1 MSTSSSEQDLGP
13 LIWVRGEID
22 LALVRAAET
31 LGDGRHAAG
40 AEALKFAQ
48 THLHQARGALA
59 IVGLDGLTHFCDALE
74 QLFADWHAGKLSDTD
89 NQAGPVAQRAISAV
103 RSHLDELVAGGVDQ
117 PMRLM
122 PLYRDLMA
130 ARGESVVAPSELFF
144 PDLTRRPPGS
154 TATAAALSPLD
165 RSRALRAARSQ
176 FERGLL
182 RFLRDDR
189 DGLVQMRQAV
199 GAIEQTQ
206 TAPATRA
213 FWWVI
218 GALFEG
224 MSQGAIQSD
233 FFVKRLCARVDVQM
247 RRLLEGSRGVAER
260 LMRDSLYFIASAS
273 QSTPTLR
280 AVRDT
285 YALDAL
291 VASEHDARDDIAALR
306 PAIAALRES
315 LGQAKDAWTRFS
327 SGAAVA
333 LPQFHEQCEAMVA
346 ASTRVGQPDLARL
359 AAALLDLGQWLR
371 RDPLQHQESLAM
383 EVATALLVMDAL
395 IEQFSRAQADDLPA
409 QVDTLVDRLARAR
422 RGEELPAM
430 QIPLFDEMSRKAQE
444 RLFMGQVAREI
455 LASLGEVEQHL
466 DAYFRNP
473 ARAPELAGL
482 SAPLKQVEGALN
494 MLGQDS
500 AVALVRRSAQQIA
513 RMAQPDHVAAAG
525 EFETLAHQLS
535 GLGFFVDKLQYGPAD
550 LDAILNP
557 RSGTQ
562 TDETPAGADA
572 DGVSV
577 EAELAARRAEAT
589 QLLDRLAR
597 GGADDST
604 RDELRQALETM
615 RQDAKLLADEKLEK
629 RVAEALAALK
639 AGDTPV
645 AEAVQALAESP
656 AESLAPSADT
666 VRLAEASQEEFDAEL
681 LEIFI
686 EEAREVLDTI
696 AAGTVSARQAPHSQ
710 DLLTTLRRG
719 FHTLKGSGRMVG
731 LRDLGEAAYAVEQVM
746 NRWLASERDGTP
758 ELFDLIDR
766 ARGLFAGW
774 VDMLTDGNTQ
784 TPAHD
789 WLEPACAALLGQP
802 EAVAGTPPAPIP
814 GGALDL
820 ELDGG
825 LDFNLDEE
833 EALDAAG
840 PPGTSASGN
849 GQGALDT
856 LADIFNDA
864 SLAETTIVPDTLFAQ
879 EPPAEP
885 EPVALDIDFDFDP
898 IASTDA
904 SLAETTIVPD
914 ILFAQEPSAAP
925 EPVALDIDFDL
936 ELTPPADAETADG
949 TGLPAEAI
957 EAVDITADIDAEDLA
972 LDAGADR
979 TLFDLFVAEARG
991 HLATLRRELAR
1002 LHVNPSL
1009 LPTQDSLIAAHTLGG
1024 ISLTVGQHDISV
1036 LAKALEHALQRCENH
1051 GQPPADHESALLNTA
1066 ASTLEAQVA
1075 AVADSQPAHPVPDL
1089 VTRLDALFMLPVKPV
1104 ELPVF
1109 ELPPSATPEPDAPG
1123 ARSVLSDL
1131 AGFRR
1136 GLDEDGQLLP
1146 EPVIEPAP
1154 EPENEPETASTPE
1167 AVPVTGID
1175 DLTDGDLPWE
1185 EDDDSDASADAASQ
1199 EAAEAVDLIGLTE
1212 FDASAAEP
1220 EQPAMS
1226 ADAEQDAHAEAPPA
1240 EPEYSPAAA
1249 SDQGEDSSTLL
1260 LDGDDMAFEKVALPD
1275 EYVLPPPDE
1284 AVAIELP
1291 RPLPLPVAPRLPAT
1305 DDVPRVA
1312 DDIDPQLLPIFLE
1325 EAHDLLGEIGHELR
1339 AWREEAGQLAA
1350 SDALRRQLHTL
1361 KGSARMAGVMR
1372 FGDLVHSMEG
1382 VIETPCSEDDRG
1394 LVLDE
1399 LELAYDRCEELVGRL
1414 ERGETTEPAAT
1425 PAQAESGAIDA
1436 SVAAAADEEAGT
1448 VRERPTVRVRSD
1460 MVDRFVNEAGEMS
1473 IARTRI
1479 EGELRALRGSLNDLT
1494 ENVQRLRGQLR
1505 EIEIHAESQMQS
1517 RMAAA
1522 EAHHEQF
1529 DPLEMDRFTRLQE
1542 LSRLMTES
1550 LSDVTTVQYNLVRNL
1565 DAADTAIQSQARLN
1579 RELSQA
1585 LMSVRMVPF
1594 STLEDRLYR
1603 VARQSAKELGK
1614 KVNLELRNTQIELDR
1629 EVLEKMTG
1637 PIEHLLRNAVAHG
1650 VESREARLAA
1660 GKSETGE
1667 IVITLTQQTNEV
1679 EIELADDGAG
1689 LAFERIRARGV
1700 ERGLLAADEVV
1711 DERRLTGLIFEPG
1724 FTTAAQVSE
1733 LAGRGVGMDVVK
1745 NATSALGGRIETV
1758 SESGQGTR
1766 FRLSLPMTL
1775 AVTQSV
1781 LVSSG
1786 GKTYAIPS
1794 SMVQHARELKGESGE
1809 TLRDAGGQEW
1819 LGTHYRYQ
1827 YLPRL
1832 LGERQSPPAAGSWVL
1847 LISSGH
1853 EFMALEVD
1861 ALRGNQEVV
1870 VKPVGP
1876 QLSKLVGI
1884 SGATVLPDGEVTLII
1899 NPVAIAARNRLE
1911 LAARGHAGADLP
1923 DVPAMPAAT
1932 ADETPL
1938 VMVVDDSLTVR
1949 KITSRLLEREGYRVV
1964 TAKDGVDA
1972 LEKLIDAVPDVMLVD
1987 IEMPRMDGFDLT
1999 RNVRADA
2006 RTRDV
2011 PIIMITSRTAEKHKA
2026 YAREIGVN
2034 HYLGKP
2040 YNEQELLELIAGHT
2054 GRDVLLETPPE

>member
-1 MSTSSSEQDLGP
+1 MNTSTSEQDLGP

-22 LALVRAAET
+22 LALVRAAEA
-31 LGDGRHAAG
+31 LGDGQHGSG

-74 QLFADWHAGKLSDTD
+74 QTLADWHGGRLVDTGTAG
-89 NQAGPVAQRAISAV
+89 AVALRAIAAI
-103 RSHLDELVAGGVDQ
+103 RAHLDELVAGGSDQ

-122 PLYRDLMA
+122 SLYRDLMA
-130 ARGESVVAPSELFF
+130 LRGEAVVAPSELFF
-144 PDLTRRPPGS
+144 PDLTLRPPPAPS
-154 TATAAALSPLD
+154 AAAALSPLD
-165 RSRALRAARSQ
+165 RARALRSARSQ

-189 DGLVQMRQAV
+189 DGLQQMRQAV

-213 FWWVI
+213 FWWVA
-218 GALFEG
+218 GALFDG
-224 MSQGAIQSD
+224 MAQGAIQGD
-233 FFVKRLCARVDVQM
+233 FFIKRLCARIDVQM

-260 LMRDSLYFIASAS
+260 LMRDSLYFIATAEHP
-273 QSTPTLR
+273 TPALR

-285 YALDAL
+285 YRLDAL
-291 VASEHDARDDIAALR
+291 LATDADTRDDIAALR
-306 PAIAALRES
+306 PALAALRES
-315 LGQAKDAWTRFS
+315 LGQAKEAWTRFS

-333 LPQFHEQCEAMVA
+333 LPQFHEQCESMVA
-346 ASTRVGQPDLARL
+346 SAARVGQPDLARL

-371 RDPLQHQESLAM
+371 RDPLQHQENLAM

-395 IEQFSRAQADDLPA
+395 VEQFSRAQSDDLPA
-409 QVDTLVDRLARAR
+409 QVDTLIDRLTRAR
-422 RGEELPAM
+422 RGETLPAM
-430 QIPLFDEMSRKAQE
+430 QIPLFDEMSRRAQE

-455 LASLGEVEQHL
+455 LASLTEVEQQL

-473 ARAPELAGL
+473 AKAAELAAL
-482 SAPLKQVEGALN
+482 AAPLKQVEGALN
-494 MLGQDS
+494 MLGQDA
-500 AVALVRRSAQQIA
+500 AVSLVRRCAQQIA
-513 RMAQPDHVAAAG
+513 RMAQPDHVAAEG
-525 EFETLAHQLS
+525 EFEALAHQLS

-557 RSGTQ
+557 RGSAPAASGEPAEA
-562 TDETPAGADA
+562 DEA
-572 DGVSV
+572 SV
-577 EAELAARRAEAT
+577 ESELAARRNEAT
-589 QLLDRLAR
+589 QLLDRLAH
-597 GGADDST
+597 GDADERT
-604 RDELRQALETM
+604 RDELRQSLESI

-629 RVAEALAALK
+629 RVTETLAALK
-639 AGDTPV
+639 AGDAAV
-645 AEAVQALAESP
+645 ANAVQALADAP
-656 AESLAPSADT
+656 VESLAPSADT

-686 EEAREVLDTI
+686 EEAREVLDSI
-696 AAGTVSARQAPHSQ
+696 ASGTAAARQAPHNQ
-710 DLLTTLRRG
+710 ERLTALRRG

-731 LRDLGEAAYAVEQVM
+731 LRDLGESAYAIEQVM
-746 NRWLASERDGTP
+746 NRWLSSERDGTP
-758 ELFDLIDR
+758 ELFDLLEQAHD
-766 ARGLFAGW
+766 LFAGW
-774 VDMLTDGNTQ
+774 VEQLADGNTV

-789 WLEPACAALLGQP
+789 WLPPACAALFGGEP
-802 EAVAGTPPAPIP
+802 DDSEAAPATTVAIEAAAAPDD
-814 GGALDL
+814 GALDL
-820 ELDGG
+820 ELDMD
-825 LDFNLDEE
+825 LDFNLDEADATAGVVE
-833 EALDAAG
+833 LDEALDEAPQGVEA
-840 PPGTSASGN
+840 SA
-849 GQGALDT
+849 
-856 LADIFNDA
+856 
-864 SLAETTIVPDTLFAQ
+864 P
-879 EPPAEP
+879 
-885 EPVALDIDFDFDP
+885 
-898 IASTDA
+898 
-904 SLAETTIVPD
+904 
-914 ILFAQEPSAAP
+914 
-925 EPVALDIDFDL
+925 DFDL
-936 ELTPPADAETADG
+936 DLDIELPADTVTEAVLDS
-949 TGLPAEAI
+949 PEAI
-957 EAVDITADIDAEDLA
+957 DITADIDAEDLA
-972 LDAGADR
+972 LDAGSDR

-1024 ISLTVGQHDISV
+1024 ISLTVGQPDISA
-1036 LAKALEHALQRCENH
+1036 LAKALEHALSRCEAH
-1051 GQPPADHESALLNTA
+1051 GEPPADHESALLNTA
-1066 ASTLEAQVA
+1066 ASTLESQVGAIADGGQAHA
-1075 AVADSQPAHPVPDL
+1075 APAL
-1089 VTRLDALFMLPVKPV
+1089 VEQLDALFFHTRPAV
-1104 ELPVF
+1104 ELPVL
-1109 ELPPSATPEPDAPG
+1109 ELPAGSHDIPFPSDLDVGAADSDEIAPAESG
-1123 ARSVLSDL
+1123 ARSVLSDRD
-1131 AGFRR
+1131 GFRC
-1136 GLDEDGQLLP
+1136 GLDAEGNTQ
-1146 EPVIEPAP
+1146 P
-1154 EPENEPETASTPE
+1154 EPEPAVEAIDDDTVVEVGAELPTADAPLLEEPALDLSSDETAEDVAAT
-1167 AVPVTGID
+1167 
-1175 DLTDGDLPWE
+1175 
-1185 EDDDSDASADAASQ
+1185 EDDVVLDEALAD
-1199 EAAEAVDLIGLTE
+1199 
-1212 FDASAAEP
+1212 
-1220 EQPAMS
+1220 
-1226 ADAEQDAHAEAPPA
+1226 
-1240 EPEYSPAAA
+1240 
-1249 SDQGEDSSTLL
+1249 ED
-1260 LDGDDMAFEKVALPD
+1260 MRFEKVSLPD
-1275 EYVLPPPDE
+1275 EYVLPQTSDLPTPADSLRS
-1284 AVAIELP
+1284 AVP
-1291 RPLPLPVAPRLPAT
+1291 RSAAET
-1305 DDVPRVA
+1305 ADTPRVA
-1312 DDIDPQLLPIFLE
+1312 DDIDPQLLPIFIE
-1325 EAHDLLGEIGHELR
+1325 EAHDLLRDIGHELR
-1339 AWREEAGQLAA
+1339 AWREQPEQLSA
-1350 SDALRRQLHTL
+1350 SDTLRRQLHTL

-1382 VIETPCSEDDRG
+1382 VIEAPCGADERAA
-1394 LVLDE
+1394 VLDE
-1399 LELAYDRCEELVGRL
+1399 LEMAYDRCEELVARL
-1414 ERGETTEPAAT
+1414 ERGETGEPHEVASTDADGTLAVPAA
-1425 PAQAESGAIDA
+1425 GD
-1436 SVAAAADEEAGT
+1436 DEAGT

-1629 EVLEKMTG
+1629 EVLEQMTG

-1650 VESREARLAA
+1650 IESREARAA
-1660 GKSETGE
+1660 SGKSETGE

-1679 EIELADDGAG
+1679 VIELADDGAG
-1689 LAFERIRARGV
+1689 LAFDRIRTRGI
-1700 ERGLLAADEVV
+1700 ERGLIAPDEVV

-1724 FTTAAQVSE
+1724 FSTAAAVSE

-1745 NATSALGGRIETV
+1745 NATTALGGRIETT
-1758 SESGQGTR
+1758 SETGHGTR

-1781 LVSSG
+1781 LVSSA

-1794 SMVQHARELKGESGE
+1794 SMVQHARELKGDAGE
-1809 TLRDAGGQEW
+1809 TLREAGGQEW

-1832 LGERQSPPAAGSWVL
+1832 LGDGHSQPVPGSWAL
-1847 LISSGH
+1847 LINSGH

-1899 NPVAIAARNRLE
+1899 NPVAIAARNRSE
-1911 LAARGHAGADLP
+1911 LLRAAS
-1923 DVPAMPAAT
+1923 
-1932 ADETPL
+1932 ADEPVRTMAPVAQAVEAPL
-1938 VMVVDDSLTVR
+1938 IMVVDDSLTVR
-1949 KITSRLLEREGYRVV
+1949 KVTSRLLEREGYRVL

-1972 LEKLIDAVPDVMLVD
+1972 LEKLIDTEPAVMLVD

-2006 RTRDV
+2006 RTKAI

-2040 YNEQELLELIAGHT
+2040 YNEAELLELIT
-2054 GRDVLLETPPE
+2054 GYAPPPETL

>member
-1 MSTSSSEQDLGP
+1 MSTSTSEHDLGP

-22 LALVRAAET
+22 LALVRAAEA
-31 LGDGRHAAG
+31 LGDGQHGSG

-74 QLFADWHAGKLSDTD
+74 QTLADWHAGRLADTGT
-89 NQAGPVAQRAISAV
+89 AGAVAQRAIAAI
-103 RSHLDELVAGGVDQ
+103 RTHLDELVAGGSDQ

-122 PLYRDLMA
+122 SLYRDLMA
-130 ARGESVVAPSELFF
+130 LRGEAVVAPSELFF
-144 PDLTRRPPGS
+144 PDLTLRPPPAPSG
-154 TATAAALSPLD
+154 AAALSPLD
-165 RSRALRAARSQ
+165 RARALRSARSQ

-189 DGLVQMRQAV
+189 DGLLQMRQAV

-213 FWWVI
+213 FWWVA
-218 GALFEG
+218 GALFDG
-224 MSQGAIQSD
+224 MAQGAIQSD
-233 FFVKRLCARVDVQM
+233 FFIKRLCARIDVQM

-260 LMRDSLYFIASAS
+260 LMRDSLYFIATAEHP
-273 QSTPTLR
+273 TPALR

-285 YALDAL
+285 YRLDTL
-291 VASEHDARDDIAALR
+291 LASDAEARDDIAALR
-306 PAIAALRES
+306 PALAALRES
-315 LGQAKDAWTRFS
+315 LSQAKEAWTRFS

-333 LPQFHEQCEAMVA
+333 LPQFHAQCESMVA
-346 ASTRVGQPDLARL
+346 SAARVGQPDLARL

-371 RDPLQHQESLAM
+371 RDPLQHQENLAM

-395 IEQFSRAQADDLPA
+395 VEQFSRAQVDDLPA
-409 QVDTLVDRLARAR
+409 QVDTLIDRLARAR
-422 RGEELPAM
+422 RGETLPAM

-455 LASLGEVEQHL
+455 LASLTEVEQQL

-473 ARAPELAGL
+473 AKAAELAAL
-482 SAPLKQVEGALN
+482 AAPLKQVEGALN
-494 MLGQDS
+494 MLGQDA
-500 AVALVRRSAQQIA
+500 AVSLVRRCAQQIA
-513 RMAQPDHVAAAG
+513 RMAQPDHVAADG
-525 EFETLAHQLS
+525 EFEALAHQLS

-550 LDAILNP
+550 LDVILNP
-557 RSGTQ
+557 RGSVPKAGDAPAE
-562 TDETPAGADA
+562 TDAA
-572 DGVSV
+572 SV
-577 EAELAARRAEAT
+577 ESELAARRNAAT
-589 QLLDRLAR
+589 QLLDRLAH
-597 GGADDST
+597 GDADERT
-604 RDELRQALETM
+604 RDELRQSLESI

-629 RVAEALAALK
+629 RVTEALAALK
-639 AGDTPV
+639 AGDAAV
-645 AEAVQALAESP
+645 AGAVQALAEAP
-656 AESLAPSADT
+656 VESLAPSADT

-686 EEAREVLDTI
+686 EEAREVLDSI
-696 AAGTVSARQAPHSQ
+696 AAGTAAARQAPHSQ
-710 DLLTTLRRG
+710 ELLTALRRG

-731 LRDLGEAAYAVEQVM
+731 LRDLGESAYAIEQVM
-746 NRWLASERDGTP
+746 NRWLSSERDGTP
-758 ELFDLIDR
+758 ELFDLLDR
-766 ARGLFAGW
+766 ARDLFAGW
-774 VDMLTDGNTQ
+774 VEQLADGNTV
-784 TPAHD
+784 TPEHD
-789 WLEPACAALLGQP
+789 WLPSACAAMFGGEP
-802 EAVAGTPPAPIP
+802 DDGEAAPAAPVTIEAAAAP
-814 GGALDL
+814 DENALDI
-820 ELDGG
+820 ELDMD
-825 LDFNLDEE
+825 LDFNLDEDDTPAGVIE
-833 EALDAAG
+833 LGDAPQVVEA
-840 PPGTSASGN
+840 T
-849 GQGALDT
+849 
-856 LADIFNDA
+856 
-864 SLAETTIVPDTLFAQ
+864 
-879 EPPAEP
+879 
-885 EPVALDIDFDFDP
+885 
-898 IASTDA
+898 
-904 SLAETTIVPD
+904 
-914 ILFAQEPSAAP
+914 AP
-925 EPVALDIDFDL
+925 DFDL
-936 ELTPPADAETADG
+936 DLDL
-949 TGLPAEAI
+949 GLPVAGEAEAVI
-957 EAVDITADIDAEDLA
+957 DSPEAIDITADIDAEDLA
-972 LDAGADR
+972 LDAGTDR

-1024 ISLTVGQHDISV
+1024 ISLTVGQPDISA
-1036 LAKALEHALQRCENH
+1036 LAKALEHALSRCEAH
-1051 GQPPADHESALLNTA
+1051 GEPPADHESALLNTA
-1066 ASTLEAQVA
+1066 ASTLESQVGAIADGGQAHA
-1075 AVADSQPAHPVPDL
+1075 APDL
-1089 VTRLDALFMLPVKPV
+1089 VEQLDALFFHTHPAV
-1104 ELPVF
+1104 ELQVLEMPAGSHDIAAAPDLDVG
-1109 ELPPSATPEPDAPG
+1109 TPAIDEMGAAGIAPAEIG
-1123 ARSVLSDL
+1123 TRSVLSDRD
-1131 AGFRR
+1131 GFRC
-1136 GLDEDGQLLP
+1136 GLDADGNTQ
-1146 EPVIEPAP
+1146 P
-1154 EPENEPETASTPE
+1154 EPEPAVDATGDDGTTEPDSELPTVDAPLLEEPALELSPDDRPAEE
-1167 AVPVTGID
+1167 ALTVAEDVTVAD
-1175 DLTDGDLPWE
+1175 DGTEPGEALA
-1185 EDDDSDASADAASQ
+1185 DDD
-1199 EAAEAVDLIGLTE
+1199 
-1212 FDASAAEP
+1212 
-1220 EQPAMS
+1220 MR
-1226 ADAEQDAHAEAPPA
+1226 
-1240 EPEYSPAAA
+1240 
-1249 SDQGEDSSTLL
+1249 
-1260 LDGDDMAFEKVALPD
+1260 FEKVALPD
-1275 EYVLPPPDE
+1275 EYVLPQISDL
-1284 AVAIELP
+1284 AT
-1291 RPLPLPVAPRLPAT
+1291 PVDILRNAAPRSTTEAADT
-1305 DDVPRVA
+1305 PRVA
-1312 DDIDPQLLPIFLE
+1312 DDIDPQLLPIFIE
-1325 EAHDLLGEIGHELR
+1325 EAHDLLRDIGHELR
-1339 AWREEAGQLAA
+1339 AWREEPEQLSA
-1350 SDALRRQLHTL
+1350 SDVMRRQLHTL

-1382 VIETPCSEDDRG
+1382 VIEAPCGADDRAA
-1394 LVLDE
+1394 VLDE
-1399 LELAYDRCEELVGRL
+1399 LEMAYDRCEELVARL
-1414 ERGETTEPAAT
+1414 ERGETGEP
-1425 PAQAESGAIDA
+1425 QD
-1436 SVAAAADEEAGT
+1436 AAAAGDGATQAAPAGADEDAGT

-1629 EVLEKMTG
+1629 EVLEQMTG
-1637 PIEHLLRNAVAHG
+1637 PLEHLLRNAVAHG
-1650 VESREARLAA
+1650 IEAREARAAA

-1679 EIELADDGAG
+1679 VIELADDGAG
-1689 LAFERIRARGV
+1689 LAFDRIRARAV
-1700 ERGLLAADEVV
+1700 ERGLVAPDEVV

-1724 FTTAAQVSE
+1724 FSTAAAVSE

-1745 NATSALGGRIETV
+1745 NATTALGGRIETT

-1781 LVSSG
+1781 LVSSA

-1794 SMVQHARELKGESGE
+1794 SMVQHARELKGDAGE
-1809 TLRDAGGQEW
+1809 ALREAGGQEW

-1832 LGERQSPPAAGSWVL
+1832 LGDGHSQPVPGSWAL
-1847 LISSGH
+1847 LINSGH

-1899 NPVAIAARNRLE
+1899 NPVAIAARNRSE
-1911 LAARGHAGADLP
+1911 LLR
-1923 DVPAMPAAT
+1923 AT
-1932 ADETPL
+1932 SADEPVRTMAPVALAVEAPL
-1938 VMVVDDSLTVR
+1938 IMVVDDSLTVR
-1949 KITSRLLEREGYRVV
+1949 KVTSRLLEREGYRVV

-1972 LEKLIDAVPDVMLVD
+1972 LEKLIDTEPAVMLVD

-2006 RTRDV
+2006 RTKAI
-2011 PIIMITSRTAEKHKA
+2011 PIIMITSRTAEKHKT

-2040 YNEQELLELIAGHT
+2040 YNETELLALINGYAP
-2054 GRDVLLETPPE
+2054 PPETT

>member
-22 LALVRAAET
+22 LALVRAAEA

-103 RSHLDELVAGGVDQ
+103 RSHLDELVAGGADQ

-154 TATAAALSPLD
+154 NAAAAALSPLD

-189 DGLVQMRQAV
+189 EGLVQMRQAV

-224 MSQGAIQSD
+224 MAQGAIQSD

-273 QSTPTLR
+273 QSTPALR

-285 YALDAL
+285 YGLDAL
-291 VASEHDARDDIAALR
+291 VASEHDTRDDIAALR
-306 PAIAALRES
+306 PAIAALREA

-327 SGAAVA
+327 AGAAVA

-395 IEQFSRAQADDLPA
+395 SEQFSRAQAEDLPA
-409 QVDTLVDRLARAR
+409 QVDTLIDRLARAR

-455 LASLGEVEQHL
+455 LASLGEVEQQL

-513 RMAQPDHVAAAG
+513 RMAQPGHVAAEG

-557 RSGTQ
+557 RGSAQ
-562 TDETPAGADA
+562 TEETPAGADA

-577 EAELAARRAEAT
+577 EDELAARRAEAT
-589 QLLDRLAR
+589 QLLDRLAH

-645 AEAVQALAESP
+645 ADAVQALAEPP
-656 AESLAPSADT
+656 ADSLAPSADT

-784 TPAHD
+784 TPPHD
-789 WLEPACAALLGQP
+789 WLAPACAALQGEP
-802 EAVAGTPPAPIP
+802 EAATPPPAAD
-814 GGALDL
+814 ALDL

-833 EALDAAG
+833 EALEAAVTA
-840 PPGTSASGN
+840 PTPVSSAPARPD
-849 GQGALDT
+849 ALDD
-856 LADIFNDA
+856 LLHDA
-864 SLAETTIVPDTLFAQ
+864 SLAETTIVPDLLFAQ
-879 EPPAEP
+879 EPPATP
-885 EPVALDIDFDFDP
+885 EPVALDIDLDFEP
-898 IASTDA
+898 APSTDA

-914 ILFAQEPSAAP
+914 LLFAQEPPATA

-936 ELTPPADAETADG
+936 ELTPPADAGGLDL
-949 TGLPAEAI
+949 TGLPAETI

-1009 LPTQDSLIAAHTLGG
+1009 LPNQDSLIAAHTLGG
-1024 ISLTVGQHDISV
+1024 ISLTVGQHDISK
-1036 LAKALEHALQRCENH
+1036 LAKALEHALQRCESH

-1066 ASTLEAQVA
+1066 AGTLESQVA
-1075 AVADSQPAHPVPDL
+1075 AVADSQPAVPVPDL
-1089 VTRLDALFMLPVKPV
+1089 VARLDALFMQPVAPV

-1109 ELPPSATPEPDAPG
+1109 ELPPSATPEPADAG

-1136 GLDEDGQLLP
+1136 GLDTDGQLLP
-1146 EPVIEPAP
+1146 EPEP
-1154 EPENEPETASTPE
+1154 EPDTPAEPETVPE
-1167 AVPVTGID
+1167 AAGADALTAGPVTGID
-1175 DLTDGDLPWE
+1175 DLTDSDLPWE
-1185 EDDDSDASADAASQ
+1185 ADDAADTPLAQ
-1199 EAAEAVDLIGLTE
+1199 ADTAADIDVIGLT
-1212 FDASAAEP
+1212 DLGSAETAG
-1220 EQPAMS
+1220 EQPA
-1226 ADAEQDAHAEAPPA
+1226 ADADAGAESDELQAAADSPPA
-1240 EPEYSPAAA
+1240 ASEA
-1249 SDQGEDSSTLL
+1249 SDADGTDDLL
-1260 LDGDDMAFEKVALPD
+1260 RLGDDDMAFEKVALPD
-1275 EYVLPPPDE
+1275 EYVLPTPDDTL
-1284 AVAIELP
+1284 ALELP
-1291 RPLPLPVAPRLPAT
+1291 RPSPAPRLAAL
-1305 DDVPRVA
+1305 DDTPRVA

-1339 AWREEAGQLAA
+1339 AWRDETGQLTA

-1382 VIETPCSEDDRG
+1382 VIESPCNPDDRA

-1399 LELAYDRCEELVGRL
+1399 LDMAYDRCEELVARL
-1414 ERGETTEPAAT
+1414 ERGESTEPAAAPV
-1425 PAQAESGAIDA
+1425 PAEGGTAEAP
-1436 SVAAAADEEAGT
+1436 AAAGADEEAGT

-1650 VESREARLAA
+1650 IESREARLAA

-1758 SESGQGTR
+1758 SEAGQGTR

-1794 SMVQHARELKGESGE
+1794 SMVQHARELKAGGAE
-1809 TLRDAGGQEW
+1809 TLREAGGQEW

-1832 LGERQSPPAAGSWVL
+1832 LGERQSAPAAGSWVL

-1899 NPVAIAARNRLE
+1899 NPVAIAARNRQD
-1911 LAARGHAGADLP
+1911 LAAHGHTGADLP
-1923 DVPAMPAAT
+1923 DAPAMPVPAE
-1932 ADETPL
+1932 DEAPL

-2011 PIIMITSRTAEKHKA
+2011 PVIMITSRTAEKHKA

>member
-1 MSTSSSEQDLGP
+1 MSTSTSEQDLGP

-22 LALVRAAET
+22 LALVRAAEA
-31 LGDGRHAAG
+31 LGDGQHGSG

-74 QLFADWHAGKLSDTD
+74 QTLADWHGGRLVDTGTAG
-89 NQAGPVAQRAISAV
+89 AVAQRAIAAI
-103 RSHLDELVAGGVDQ
+103 RTHLDELVAGGSDQ

-122 PLYRDLMA
+122 SLYRDLMA
-130 ARGESVVAPSELFF
+130 LRGEAVVAPSELFF
-144 PDLTRRPPGS
+144 PDLTLRPPPAPS
-154 TATAAALSPLD
+154 AAAALSPLD
-165 RSRALRAARSQ
+165 RARALRSARSQ

-189 DGLVQMRQAV
+189 DGLLQMRQAV

-213 FWWVI
+213 FWWVA
-218 GALFEG
+218 GALFDG
-224 MSQGAIQSD
+224 MAQGAIQSD
-233 FFVKRLCARVDVQM
+233 FFIKRLCARIDVQM

-260 LMRDSLYFIASAS
+260 LMRDSLYFIATAEHP
-273 QSTPTLR
+273 TPALR

-285 YALDAL
+285 YRLDAL
-291 VASEHDARDDIAALR
+291 VATDADARDDIAALR
-306 PAIAALRES
+306 PALAALRES
-315 LGQAKDAWTRFS
+315 LGQAKEAWTRFS

-333 LPQFHEQCEAMVA
+333 LPQFHEQCESMVA
-346 ASTRVGQPDLARL
+346 SAARVGQPDLARL

-371 RDPLQHQESLAM
+371 RDPLQHQENLAM

-395 IEQFSRAQADDLPA
+395 VEQFSRAQSDDLPA
-409 QVDTLVDRLARAR
+409 QVDTLIDRLTRAR
-422 RGEELPAM
+422 RGETLPAM
-430 QIPLFDEMSRKAQE
+430 QIPLFDEMSRRAQE

-455 LASLGEVEQHL
+455 LASLTEVEQQL

-473 ARAPELAGL
+473 AKAAELAAL
-482 SAPLKQVEGALN
+482 AAPLKQVEGALN
-494 MLGQDS
+494 MLGQDA
-500 AVALVRRSAQQIA
+500 AVSLVRRCTQQIA
-513 RMAQPDHVAAAG
+513 RMAQPDHIAADG
-525 EFETLAHQLS
+525 EFEALAHQLS

-557 RSGTQ
+557 RGSAPAAGDTPIEA
-562 TDETPAGADA
+562 DEA
-572 DGVSV
+572 SV
-577 EAELAARRAEAT
+577 ESELAARRNEAT
-589 QLLDRLAR
+589 QLLDRLAH
-597 GGADDST
+597 GDADERT
-604 RDELRQALETM
+604 RDELRQSLETI

-629 RVAEALAALK
+629 RVGEALAALK
-639 AGDTPV
+639 AGDDAV
-645 AEAVQALAESP
+645 GEAVQALAETP
-656 AESLAPSADT
+656 MESLAPSADT

-686 EEAREVLDTI
+686 EEAREVLDSI
-696 AAGTVSARQAPHSQ
+696 AAGTAAARQAPHSQ
-710 DLLTTLRRG
+710 ELLTALRRG

-731 LRDLGEAAYAVEQVM
+731 LRDLGESAYAIEQVM
-746 NRWLASERDGTP
+746 NRWLSSERDGTP
-758 ELFDLIDR
+758 ELFDLLDR
-766 ARGLFAGW
+766 ARDLFAGW
-774 VDMLTDGNTQ
+774 VEQLADGNTA
-784 TPAHD
+784 TPEHG
-789 WLEPACAALLGQP
+789 WLPPACAALFGGEP
-802 EAVAGTPPAPIP
+802 DDSEAAPATPVAIEAAAAPDDS
-814 GGALDL
+814 ALDI
-820 ELDGG
+820 ELDMD
-825 LDFNLDEE
+825 LDFNLDEADTPSGVIE
-833 EALDAAG
+833 LDEAPQVVEA
-840 PPGTSASGN
+840 T
-849 GQGALDT
+849 
-856 LADIFNDA
+856 
-864 SLAETTIVPDTLFAQ
+864 
-879 EPPAEP
+879 
-885 EPVALDIDFDFDP
+885 
-898 IASTDA
+898 
-904 SLAETTIVPD
+904 
-914 ILFAQEPSAAP
+914 AP
-925 EPVALDIDFDL
+925 DFDL
-936 ELTPPADAETADG
+936 DLDL
-949 TGLPAEAI
+949 GLPVASEAEAVI
-957 EAVDITADIDAEDLA
+957 DSPEAIDITADIDAEDLA
-972 LDAGADR
+972 LDAGTDR

-1002 LHVNPSL
+1002 LHLNPSL

-1024 ISLTVGQHDISV
+1024 ISLTVGQPDISA
-1036 LAKALEHALQRCENH
+1036 LAKALEHALSRCEAH
-1051 GQPPADHESALLNTA
+1051 GEPPADHESALLNTA
-1066 ASTLEAQVA
+1066 ASTLESQVGAIADGGQAHA
-1075 AVADSQPAHPVPDL
+1075 APAL
-1089 VTRLDALFMLPVKPV
+1089 VEQLDALFFHTRPAV
-1104 ELPVF
+1104 ELPVL
-1109 ELPPSATPEPDAPG
+1109 EMPAGSHDIPSAPDLDVGTADIDEITPADSG
-1123 ARSVLSDL
+1123 ARSVLSDRD
-1131 AGFRR
+1131 GFRC
-1136 GLDEDGQLLP
+1136 GLDADGNTQP
-1146 EPVIEPAP
+1146 EPEPAP
-1154 EPENEPETASTPE
+1154 ETTDDDVLAVEAPLLEEPSLELPPEQAAEDMTVADDETELGQA
-1167 AVPVTGID
+1167 
-1175 DLTDGDLPWE
+1175 LTD
-1185 EDDDSDASADAASQ
+1185 
-1199 EAAEAVDLIGLTE
+1199 
-1212 FDASAAEP
+1212 
-1220 EQPAMS
+1220 
-1226 ADAEQDAHAEAPPA
+1226 
-1240 EPEYSPAAA
+1240 
-1249 SDQGEDSSTLL
+1249 
-1260 LDGDDMAFEKVALPD
+1260 DDMRFEKVALPD
-1275 EYVLPPPDE
+1275 EYVLPQTSDLPPSADILRG
-1284 AVAIELP
+1284 A
-1291 RPLPLPVAPRLPAT
+1291 APRNTAEAADT
-1305 DDVPRVA
+1305 PRVA
-1312 DDIDPQLLPIFLE
+1312 DDIDPQLLPIFIE
-1325 EAHDLLGEIGHELR
+1325 EAHDLLRDIGHELR
-1339 AWREEAGQLAA
+1339 AWREQPEQLSA
-1350 SDALRRQLHTL
+1350 SDMLRRQLHTL

-1382 VIETPCSEDDRG
+1382 VIEAPCSADERPA
-1394 LVLDE
+1394 VLDE
-1399 LELAYDRCEELVGRL
+1399 LEMAYDRCEELVARL
-1414 ERGETTEPAAT
+1414 ERGETSEPQEALSAGDGAAQPAPAA
-1425 PAQAESGAIDA
+1425 GD
-1436 SVAAAADEEAGT
+1436 DEAGT

-1629 EVLEKMTG
+1629 EVLEQMTG

-1650 VESREARLAA
+1650 IESREARAA
-1660 GKSETGE
+1660 SGKSETGE

-1679 EIELADDGAG
+1679 VIELADDGAG
-1689 LAFERIRARGV
+1689 LAFDRIRARGV
-1700 ERGLLAADEVV
+1700 ERGLIAPDEVV

-1724 FTTAAQVSE
+1724 FSTAAAVSE

-1745 NATSALGGRIETV
+1745 NATTALGGRIETT

-1781 LVSSG
+1781 LVSSA

-1794 SMVQHARELKGESGE
+1794 SMVQHARELKGDAGE
-1809 TLRDAGGQEW
+1809 ALREAGGQEW

-1832 LGERQSPPAAGSWVL
+1832 LGDGHSQPVPGSWAL
-1847 LISSGH
+1847 LINSGH

-1899 NPVAIAARNRLE
+1899 NPVAIAARNRSE
-1911 LAARGHAGADLP
+1911 LLR
-1923 DVPAMPAAT
+1923 AT
-1932 ADETPL
+1932 SADEPVRTMAPVAQAVEAPL
-1938 VMVVDDSLTVR
+1938 IMVVDDSLTVR
-1949 KITSRLLEREGYRVV
+1949 KVTSRLLEREGYRVV

-1972 LEKLIDAVPDVMLVD
+1972 LEKLIDTEPAVMLVD

-2006 RTRDV
+2006 RTKAI
-2011 PIIMITSRTAEKHKA
+2011 PIIMITSRTAEKHKT

-2040 YNEQELLELIAGHT
+2040 YNEAELLELIT
-2054 GRDVLLETPPE
+2054 GYAPPPETL

>member
-1 MSTSSSEQDLGP
+1 MNTSTSEQDLGP

-22 LALVRAAET
+22 LALVRAAEA
-31 LGDGRHAAG
+31 LGDGQHGSG

-74 QLFADWHAGKLSDTD
+74 QTLADWHGGRLVDSGTAG
-89 NQAGPVAQRAISAV
+89 AVALRAIAAI
-103 RSHLDELVAGGVDQ
+103 RAHLDELVAGGSDQ

-122 PLYRDLMA
+122 SLYRDLMA
-130 ARGESVVAPSELFF
+130 LRGEAVVAPSELFF
-144 PDLTRRPPGS
+144 PDLTLRPPP
-154 TATAAALSPLD
+154 APPAAAALSPLD
-165 RSRALRAARSQ
+165 RARALRSARSQ

-189 DGLVQMRQAV
+189 DGLLQMRQAV
-199 GAIEQTQ
+199 SAIEQTQ

-213 FWWVI
+213 FWWVA
-218 GALFEG
+218 GALFDG
-224 MSQGAIQSD
+224 MAQGAIQGD
-233 FFVKRLCARVDVQM
+233 FFIKRLCARIDVQM

-260 LMRDSLYFIASAS
+260 LMRDSLYFIATAEHP
-273 QSTPTLR
+273 TPALR

-285 YALDAL
+285 YRLDTLLAT
-291 VASEHDARDDIAALR
+291 DADTRDDIAALR
-306 PAIAALRES
+306 PALAALRES
-315 LGQAKDAWTRFS
+315 LGQAKEAWTRFS

-333 LPQFHEQCEAMVA
+333 LPQFHEQCESMVA
-346 ASTRVGQPDLARL
+346 SAARVGQPDLARL

-371 RDPLQHQESLAM
+371 RDPLQHQENLAM

-395 IEQFSRAQADDLPA
+395 VEQFSRAQSDDLPA
-409 QVDTLVDRLARAR
+409 QVDTLIDRLTRAR
-422 RGEELPAM
+422 RGETLPAM
-430 QIPLFDEMSRKAQE
+430 QIPLFDEMSRRAQE

-455 LASLGEVEQHL
+455 LASLTEVEQQL

-473 ARAPELAGL
+473 AKAADLAAL
-482 SAPLKQVEGALN
+482 AAPLKQVEGALN
-494 MLGQDS
+494 MLGQDA
-500 AVALVRRSAQQIA
+500 AVSLVRRCAQQIA
-513 RMAQPDHVAAAG
+513 RMAQPDHVAAEG
-525 EFETLAHQLS
+525 EFEALAHQLS

-550 LDAILNP
+550 LDTILNP
-557 RSGTQ
+557 RGSAPAAGDAPTEA
-562 TDETPAGADA
+562 DEA
-572 DGVSV
+572 SV
-577 EAELAARRAEAT
+577 ESELAARRNEAT
-589 QLLDRLAR
+589 QLLDRLAH
-597 GGADDST
+597 GDADERT
-604 RDELRQALETM
+604 RDELQQSLETI

-629 RVAEALAALK
+629 RVTETLAALK
-639 AGDTPV
+639 AGDDAV
-645 AEAVQALAESP
+645 ADAVQALAEAP
-656 AESLAPSADT
+656 VESLAPSADT

-686 EEAREVLDTI
+686 EEAREVLDNI
-696 AAGTVSARQAPHSQ
+696 ASGTAAARQAPHSQ
-710 DLLTTLRRG
+710 ELLTALRRG

-731 LRDLGEAAYAVEQVM
+731 LRDLGESAYAIEQVM
-746 NRWLASERDGTP
+746 NRWLSSERDGTP
-758 ELFDLIDR
+758 ELFDLLDR
-766 ARGLFAGW
+766 ARDLFAGW
-774 VDMLTDGNTQ
+774 VEQLADGNTV
-784 TPAHD
+784 TPEHD
-789 WLEPACAALLGQP
+789 WLPPACAALFGGEP
-802 EAVAGTPPAPIP
+802 EDSEAAPAAPVTIEAAAAP
-814 GGALDL
+814 DENALDI
-820 ELDGG
+820 ELDMD
-825 LDFNLDEE
+825 LDFNLDE
-833 EALDAAG
+833 ADAAAG
-840 PPGTSASGN
+840 VIE
-849 GQGALDT
+849 LD
-856 LADIFNDA
+856 DA
-864 SLAETTIVPDTLFAQ
+864 PQVVEAT
-879 EPPAEP
+879 
-885 EPVALDIDFDFDP
+885 
-898 IASTDA
+898 
-904 SLAETTIVPD
+904 
-914 ILFAQEPSAAP
+914 AP
-925 EPVALDIDFDL
+925 DFDL
-936 ELTPPADAETADG
+936 DLDL
-949 TGLPAEAI
+949 GLPVASEAEAVI
-957 EAVDITADIDAEDLA
+957 DSPEAIDITADIDAEDLA
-972 LDAGADR
+972 LDAGTDR

-1009 LPTQDSLIAAHTLGG
+1009 LLTQDSLIAAHTLGG
-1024 ISLTVGQHDISV
+1024 ISLTVGQPDISA
-1036 LAKALEHALQRCENH
+1036 LAKALEHALSRCEAH
-1051 GQPPADHESALLNTA
+1051 GEPPADHESALLNTA
-1066 ASTLEAQVA
+1066 ASTLESQVGAIADGGQAHA
-1075 AVADSQPAHPVPDL
+1075 APAL
-1089 VTRLDALFMLPVKPV
+1089 VEQLDALFFHTRPAV
-1104 ELPVF
+1104 ELPVL
-1109 ELPPSATPEPDAPG
+1109 ELPAGSHDIPSAPDLDVGAADLDEITPAESG
-1123 ARSVLSDL
+1123 ARSVLSDRD
-1131 AGFRR
+1131 GFRC
-1136 GLDEDGQLLP
+1136 GLDADGNTQ
-1146 EPVIEPAP
+1146 P
-1154 EPENEPETASTPE
+1154 EPEPAVE
-1167 AVPVTGID
+1167 AID
-1175 DLTDGDLPWE
+1175 DDTAAEVDAELPAADVPLLEEPALDLSPDE
-1185 EDDDSDASADAASQ
+1185 AAADVTAPEDDIALDQALAD
-1199 EAAEAVDLIGLTE
+1199 
-1212 FDASAAEP
+1212 
-1220 EQPAMS
+1220 
-1226 ADAEQDAHAEAPPA
+1226 
-1240 EPEYSPAAA
+1240 
-1249 SDQGEDSSTLL
+1249 ED
-1260 LDGDDMAFEKVALPD
+1260 MRFEKVALPD
-1275 EYVLPPPDE
+1275 EYVLPQTSD
-1284 AVAIELP
+1284 LP
-1291 RPLPLPVAPRLPAT
+1291 TAADSLRSVAPRSAAET
-1305 DDVPRVA
+1305 ADAPRIA
-1312 DDIDPQLLPIFLE
+1312 DDIDPQLLPIFIE
-1325 EAHDLLGEIGHELR
+1325 EAHDLLRDIGHELR
-1339 AWREEAGQLAA
+1339 AWREEPEQLSA
-1350 SDALRRQLHTL
+1350 SDVLRRQLHTL

-1382 VIETPCSEDDRG
+1382 VIEAPCSADERPA
-1394 LVLDE
+1394 VLDE
-1399 LELAYDRCEELVGRL
+1399 LEMAYDRCEELVARL
-1414 ERGETTEPAAT
+1414 ERGETGEPHEVASADADGTQAVPAA
-1425 PAQAESGAIDA
+1425 GD
-1436 SVAAAADEEAGT
+1436 DDAGT

-1629 EVLEKMTG
+1629 EVLEQMTG

-1650 VESREARLAA
+1650 IESREARAA
-1660 GKSETGE
+1660 SGKSETGE

-1679 EIELADDGAG
+1679 VIELADDGAG
-1689 LAFERIRARGV
+1689 LAFDRIRARGV
-1700 ERGLLAADEVV
+1700 ERGLIAPDETV

-1724 FTTAAQVSE
+1724 FSTAAAVSE

-1745 NATSALGGRIETV
+1745 NATTALGGRIETT
-1758 SESGQGTR
+1758 SETGHGTR

-1781 LVSSG
+1781 LVSSA

-1794 SMVQHARELKGESGE
+1794 SMVQHARELKGDAGE
-1809 TLRDAGGQEW
+1809 ALREAGGQDW

-1832 LGERQSPPAAGSWVL
+1832 LGDGHSQPVPGSWAL
-1847 LISSGH
+1847 LINSGH

-1899 NPVAIAARNRLE
+1899 NPVAIAARNRSE
-1911 LAARGHAGADLP
+1911 LLRAAS
-1923 DVPAMPAAT
+1923 
-1932 ADETPL
+1932 ADEPVRTMAPVAQAVEAPL
-1938 VMVVDDSLTVR
+1938 IMVVDDSLTVR
-1949 KITSRLLEREGYRVV
+1949 KVTSRLLEREGYRVV

-1972 LEKLIDAVPDVMLVD
+1972 LEKLIDTEPAVMLVD

-2006 RTRDV
+2006 RTKAI
-2011 PIIMITSRTAEKHKA
+2011 PIIMITSRTAEKHKT

-2040 YNEQELLELIAGHT
+2040 YNEAELLELIT
-2054 GRDVLLETPPE
+2054 GYAPPPDTL

>member
-22 LALVRAAET
+22 LALVRAAEA

-144 PDLTRRPPGS
+144 PDLTRRPAGS
-154 TATAAALSPLD
+154 SAAAAALSPLD

-224 MSQGAIQSD
+224 MAQGAIQSD

-273 QSTPTLR
+273 QSTPALR

-513 RMAQPDHVAAAG
+513 RMAQPDHVAAEG

-550 LDAILNP
+550 LDIILNP
-557 RSGTQ
+557 RGSAQ
-562 TDETPAGADA
+562 AREAPVGADA
-572 DGVSV
+572 DGVTV
-577 EAELAARRAEAT
+577 ENELAARRAEAT

-645 AEAVQALAESP
+645 AEAVQALADSP
-656 AESLAPSADT
+656 ADSLAPSADT

-758 ELFDLIDR
+758 ELFDLLDR
-766 ARGLFAGW
+766 ARSLFAGW

-784 TPAHD
+784 TPPHD
-789 WLEPACAALLGQP
+789 WLTPACAALLGEP
-802 EAVAGTPPAPIP
+802 EAATGTAPAPAP
-814 GGALDL
+814 DHALDL

-833 EALDAAG
+833 EALEAAG
-840 PPGTSASGN
+840 LPGTSASN
-849 GQGALDT
+849 GQANLDD

-864 SLAETTIVPDTLFAQ
+864 SLAETTIVPDVLFAS
-879 EPPAEP
+879 EPP
-885 EPVALDIDFDFDP
+885 
-898 IASTDA
+898 
-904 SLAETTIVPD
+904 
-914 ILFAQEPSAAP
+914 AAP
-925 EPVALDIDFDL
+925 EPLALDIDFDL
-936 ELTPPADAETADG
+936 ELAPPTDAETLDI
-949 TGLPAEAI
+949 TELPEDDAAAASVEAI
-957 EAVDITADIDAEDLA
+957 EPIDITADIDAEDLA

-1024 ISLTVGQHDISV
+1024 ISLTVGEHDISL
-1036 LAKALEHALQRCENH
+1036 LAKALEHALQRCESH

-1066 ASTLEAQVA
+1066 AGTLESQVNAVA
-1075 AVADSQPAHPVPDL
+1075 ASQPAVPVPDL
-1089 VTRLDALFMLPVKPV
+1089 VARLDALFMLPVTPV

-1109 ELPPSATPEPDAPG
+1109 ELPPSVTPEPADTG

-1136 GLDEDGQLLP
+1136 GLDDEGQLLP
-1146 EPVIEPAP
+1146 EPVV
-1154 EPENEPETASTPE
+1154 EPEVEPESEPETASVPE
-1167 AVPVTGID
+1167 AGPVTGID
-1175 DLTDGDLPWE
+1175 DLTDSDLPWE
-1185 EDDDSDASADAASQ
+1185 DGDASDASADAVSP
-1199 EAAEAVDLIGLTE
+1199 EVAETVDAIDLIGLTE
-1212 FDASAAEP
+1212 LDASAAEP
-1220 EQPAMS
+1220 
-1226 ADAEQDAHAEAPPA
+1226 EQDAHAEAPPA

-1249 SDQGEDSSTLL
+1249 SDQGEDSSALL

-1275 EYVLPPPDE
+1275 EYVLPPPE
-1284 AVAIELP
+1284 NTLAVELP
-1291 RPLPLPVAPRLPAT
+1291 RPSPLPVPPRLPAA
-1305 DDVPRVA
+1305 DDTPRVA

-1339 AWREEAGQLAA
+1339 AWREEAGQLSA

-1382 VIETPCSEDDRG
+1382 VIEVPCSEDDRG

-1414 ERGETTEPAAT
+1414 ERGETVEPAAAT
-1425 PAQAESGAIDA
+1425 AQADGGTTDAPAAI
-1436 SVAAAADEEAGT
+1436 AADEEAGT

-1650 VESREARLAA
+1650 VESREARVAA

-1899 NPVAIAARNRLE
+1899 NPVAIAARNRLD

>member
-1 MSTSSSEQDLGP
+1 MNTSTSEHDLGP

-31 LGDGRHAAG
+31 LGNGQHGSG

-74 QLFADWHAGKLSDTD
+74 QTLSDWHGGRLSETGTAG
-89 NQAGPVAQRAISAV
+89 AVAQRAIAAI
-103 RSHLDELVAGGVDQ
+103 RAHLDELVAGGSDQ

-122 PLYRDLMA
+122 SLYRDLMA
-130 ARGESVVAPSELFF
+130 LRGEAVVAPSELFF
-144 PDLTRRPPGS
+144 PDLTLRPPAAPS
-154 TATAAALSPLD
+154 AAAALSPLD
-165 RSRALRAARSQ
+165 RARALRSARSQ

-189 DGLVQMRQAV
+189 DGLLQMRQAV

-213 FWWVI
+213 FWWVA
-218 GALFEG
+218 GALFDG
-224 MSQGAIQSD
+224 MAQGAIQSD
-233 FFVKRLCARVDVQM
+233 FFIKRLCARIDVQM

-260 LMRDSLYFIASAS
+260 LMRDSLYFIATAEHP
-273 QSTPTLR
+273 TPALR

-285 YALDAL
+285 YRLDTLLATD
-291 VASEHDARDDIAALR
+291 AEARDDIAVLR
-306 PAIAALRES
+306 PALAALRES
-315 LGQAKDAWTRFS
+315 LGQAKEAWTRFS

-333 LPQFHEQCEAMVA
+333 LPQFHEQCESMVA
-346 ASTRVGQPDLARL
+346 SAARVGQPDLARL

-371 RDPLQHQESLAM
+371 RDPLQHQENLAM

-395 IEQFSRAQADDLPA
+395 IEQFSRAQSDDLPA
-409 QVDTLVDRLARAR
+409 QVDTLIDRLARAR

-455 LASLGEVEQHL
+455 LASLTEVEQQL
-466 DAYFRNP
+466 DTYFRNP
-473 ARAPELAGL
+473 AKAAELAAL
-482 SAPLKQVEGALN
+482 AAPLKQVEGALN
-494 MLGQDS
+494 MLGQDA
-500 AVALVRRSAQQIA
+500 AVSLVRRCAQQIA
-513 RMAQPDHVAAAG
+513 RMAQPDHVAADG
-525 EFETLAHQLS
+525 EFEALAHELS

-557 RSGTQ
+557 RGSAPAAGDQPTEA
-562 TDETPAGADA
+562 DEA
-572 DGVSV
+572 SV
-577 EAELAARRAEAT
+577 ESELAARRNEAT
-589 QLLDRLAR
+589 QLLDRLAH
-597 GGADDST
+597 GDADEHT
-604 RDELRQALETM
+604 RDELRQSLETI

-629 RVAEALAALK
+629 RVTETLAALK
-639 AGDTPV
+639 AGDAAV
-645 AEAVQALAESP
+645 ADAVQALSEAP
-656 AESLAPSADT
+656 VESLAPSADT

-686 EEAREVLDTI
+686 EEAREVLDSI
-696 AAGTVSARQAPHSQ
+696 ASGTAAARQAPHNQ
-710 DLLTTLRRG
+710 ELLTALRRG

-731 LRDLGEAAYAVEQVM
+731 LRDLGESAYAIEQVM
-746 NRWLASERDGTP
+746 NRWLSSERDGTP
-758 ELFDLIDR
+758 ELFDLLDR

-774 VDMLTDGNTQ
+774 VEQLAAGNTV
-784 TPAHD
+784 TPEHD
-789 WLEPACAALLGQP
+789 WLPPACAAMFGGEP
-802 EAVAGTPPAPIP
+802 DDSETAPATPVTIEAAAVPDGN
-814 GGALDL
+814 ALDI
-820 ELDGG
+820 ELDMD
-825 LDFNLDEE
+825 LDFNLDEDA
-833 EALDAAG
+833 EAGVIELGEAPQVIAA
-840 PPGTSASGN
+840 T
-849 GQGALDT
+849 
-856 LADIFNDA
+856 
-864 SLAETTIVPDTLFAQ
+864 
-879 EPPAEP
+879 
-885 EPVALDIDFDFDP
+885 
-898 IASTDA
+898 
-904 SLAETTIVPD
+904 
-914 ILFAQEPSAAP
+914 AP
-925 EPVALDIDFDL
+925 DFDL
-936 ELTPPADAETADG
+936 DLDLE
-949 TGLPAEAI
+949 LPASEA
-957 EAVDITADIDAEDLA
+957 EATIDITADIDAEDVA
-972 LDAGADR
+972 LDTGTDR
-979 TLFDLFVAEARG
+979 TLFDLFVTEARG

-1024 ISLTVGQHDISV
+1024 ISLTVGQPDISA
-1036 LAKALEHALQRCENH
+1036 LAKALEHALSRCESH
-1051 GQPPADHESALLNTA
+1051 GEPPADHESALLNTA
-1066 ASTLEAQVA
+1066 ASALESQVGA
-1075 AVADSQPAHPVPDL
+1075 IADGGRAQPAPAL
-1089 VTRLDALFMLPVKPV
+1089 VGQLDALFIHARPAI
-1104 ELPVF
+1104 ELPVL
-1109 ELPPSATPEPDAPG
+1109 ELPAGSHDMPAAADLEAGGADVDKTSPAENG
-1123 ARSVLSDL
+1123 ARSVLSDRD
-1131 AGFRR
+1131 GFRC
-1136 GLDEDGQLLP
+1136 GLDGDGNTQ
-1146 EPVIEPAP
+1146 P
-1154 EPENEPETASTPE
+1154 EPEP
-1167 AVPVTGID
+1167 
-1175 DLTDGDLPWE
+1175 
-1185 EDDDSDASADAASQ
+1185 
-1199 EAAEAVDLIGLTE
+1199 AAEAADGDT
-1212 FDASAAEP
+1212 AAVGDEP
-1220 EQPAMS
+1220 S
-1226 ADAEQDAHAEAPPA
+1226 TTEAPLLEEPA
-1240 EPEYSPAAA
+1240 LELSPDEAT
-1249 SDQGEDSSTLL
+1249 EDVTVANDEIVLGDAL
-1260 LDGDDMAFEKVALPD
+1260 ADDDMRFEKVTLPD
-1275 EYVLPPPDE
+1275 EYVLPQTSDLATPADSLRS
-1284 AVAIELP
+1284 A
-1291 RPLPLPVAPRLPAT
+1291 APRSAA
-1305 DDVPRVA
+1305 DVPDTPRVA
-1312 DDIDPQLLPIFLE
+1312 DDIDPQLLPIFIE
-1325 EAHDLLGEIGHELR
+1325 EAHDLLRDIGHELR
-1339 AWREEAGQLAA
+1339 AWREQPEQLSA
-1350 SDALRRQLHTL
+1350 SDVLRRQLHTL

-1382 VIETPCSEDDRG
+1382 VIEAPCSTDERAA
-1394 LVLDE
+1394 VLDE
-1399 LELAYDRCEELVGRL
+1399 LEMAYDRCEELVARL
-1414 ERGETTEPAAT
+1414 ERGEIGEPQEAASTDAGDTQAVPAA
-1425 PAQAESGAIDA
+1425 GD
-1436 SVAAAADEEAGT
+1436 DDAGT

-1479 EGELRALRGSLNDLT
+1479 EGELRALRSSLNDLT
-1494 ENVQRLRGQLR
+1494 ENAQRLRGQLR

-1629 EVLEKMTG
+1629 EVLEQMTG

-1650 VESREARLAA
+1650 IESREARAA
-1660 GKSETGE
+1660 CGKSETGE
-1667 IVITLTQQTNEV
+1667 ISITLTQQTNEV
-1679 EIELADDGAG
+1679 VIELADDGAG
-1689 LAFERIRARGV
+1689 LAFDRIRARAV
-1700 ERGLLAADEVV
+1700 ERGLIAPDDVV

-1724 FTTAAQVSE
+1724 FSTAAAVSE

-1745 NATSALGGRIETV
+1745 NATTALGGRIETT
-1758 SESGQGTR
+1758 SEAGQGTR

-1781 LVSSG
+1781 LVSSA

-1794 SMVQHARELKGESGE
+1794 SMVQHARELKGEAGE
-1809 TLRDAGGQEW
+1809 ALREAGGQEW

-1832 LGERQSPPAAGSWVL
+1832 LGDGHSQPVPGSWAL
-1847 LISSGH
+1847 LINSGH

-1899 NPVAIAARNRLE
+1899 NPVAIAARNRSE
-1911 LAARGHAGADLP
+1911 LLRAAS
-1923 DVPAMPAAT
+1923 
-1932 ADETPL
+1932 ADEPVRTMAPVAQAVEAPL
-1938 VMVVDDSLTVR
+1938 IMVVDDSLTVR
-1949 KITSRLLEREGYRVV
+1949 KVTSRLLEREGYRVV

-1972 LEKLIDAVPDVMLVD
+1972 LEKLIDTVPAVMLVD

-2006 RTRDV
+2006 RTKAI
-2011 PIIMITSRTAEKHKA
+2011 PIIMITSRTAEKHKT

-2040 YNEQELLELIAGHT
+2040 YNEVELLELIT
-2054 GRDVLLETPPE
+2054 GYAPPPETI

>member
-22 LALVRAAET
+22 LALVRAAEA
-31 LGDGRHAAG
+31 LGEGRHAAG

-103 RSHLDELVAGGVDQ
+103 RSHLDELVAGGADQ

-122 PLYRDLMA
+122 PLYRDIMA

-144 PDLTRRPPGS
+144 PDLTRRPPGGN
-154 TATAAALSPLD
+154 AAAAALSPLD

-189 DGLVQMRQAV
+189 EGLVQMRQAV

-224 MSQGAIQSD
+224 MAQGAIQSD

-273 QSTPTLR
+273 QSTPALR

-285 YALDAL
+285 YGLDAL

-306 PAIAALRES
+306 PAIAALREA

-327 SGAAVA
+327 AGAAVA

-395 IEQFSRAQADDLPA
+395 IEQFSRAQAEDLPA
-409 QVDTLVDRLARAR
+409 QVDTLIDRLARAR
-422 RGEELPAM
+422 RGEDLPAM

-455 LASLGEVEQHL
+455 LASLGEVEQQL

-513 RMAQPDHVAAAG
+513 RMAQPGHVAAEG

-557 RSGTQ
+557 RGSTQ
-562 TDETPAGADA
+562 TAETPAGADA

-577 EAELAARRAEAT
+577 EDELAAQRAEAT

-615 RQDAKLLADEKLEK
+615 RQDAKLLADEKLER

-645 AEAVQALAESP
+645 AEAVQALTESP
-656 AESLAPSADT
+656 ADSLAPSADT

-696 AAGTVSARQAPHSQ
+696 AAGTVAARQAPHSQ

-784 TPAHD
+784 TPPHD
-789 WLEPACAALLGQP
+789 WLAPACAALQGEP
-802 EAVAGTPPAPIP
+802 EAAAPAAAPPAD
-814 GGALDL
+814 ALDL

-833 EALDAAG
+833 EALEAAVTAPTPGSNTPARPDAFDD
-840 PPGTSASGN
+840 
-849 GQGALDT
+849 L
-856 LADIFNDA
+856 LHDA
-864 SLAETTIVPDTLFAQ
+864 SLAETTIVPDALFAQ
-879 EPPAEP
+879 DAPAAP
-885 EPVALDIDFDFDP
+885 EPVALDIDFDLEP
-898 IASTDA
+898 APSTDA
-904 SLAETTIVPD
+904 SLAETTIMPD
-914 ILFAQEPSAAP
+914 LLFAQDATAAP

-936 ELTPPADAETADG
+936 ELMPPADAGGLDAP
-949 TGLPAEAI
+949 GLPAETI

-1009 LPTQDSLIAAHTLGG
+1009 LPNQDSLIAAHTLGG
-1024 ISLTVGQHDISV
+1024 ISLTVGQHDISK
-1036 LAKALEHALQRCENH
+1036 LAKALEHALQRCESH

-1066 ASTLEAQVA
+1066 ASTLESQVA
-1075 AVADSQPAHPVPDL
+1075 AVADSQPAVPVPDL
-1089 VTRLDALFMLPVKPV
+1089 VARLDALFMQPVAPV
-1104 ELPVF
+1104 DLPVF
-1109 ELPPSATPEPDAPG
+1109 ELPPSSTPEPADAG

-1136 GLDEDGQLLP
+1136 GLDTDGQLLP
-1146 EPVIEPAP
+1146 EPEPAP
-1154 EPENEPETASTPE
+1154 EAAAEPE
-1167 AVPVTGID
+1167 AVPEPADTDALTTGPVTGID
-1175 DLTDGDLPWE
+1175 DLTDSDLPWE
-1185 EDDDSDASADAASQ
+1185 TDDAADTPVAQ
-1199 EAAEAVDLIGLTE
+1199 TDRAADIDVIGLT
-1212 FDASAAEP
+1212 DLGSVDNAT
-1220 EQPAMS
+1220 EQPA
-1226 ADAEQDAHAEAPPA
+1226 AAVDAGAE
-1240 EPEYSPAAA
+1240 SDGLQAAA
-1249 SDQGEDSSTLL
+1249 DSPSAASEASDADGTDDLL
-1260 LDGDDMAFEKVALPD
+1260 RLGDDDMAFEKVALPD
-1275 EYVLPPPDE
+1275 EYVLPTPDDTL
-1284 AVAIELP
+1284 ALELP
-1291 RPLPLPVAPRLPAT
+1291 RPSPAPRLAAL
-1305 DDVPRVA
+1305 DDTPRVA

-1339 AWREEAGQLAA
+1339 AWRDETGQLTA

-1382 VIETPCSEDDRG
+1382 VIESPCNPDDRA

-1399 LELAYDRCEELVGRL
+1399 LDMAYDRCEELVARL
-1414 ERGETTEPAAT
+1414 ERGESTEPAAAQV
-1425 PAQAESGAIDA
+1425 PAEGGSAEAP
-1436 SVAAAADEEAGT
+1436 AAAGADEEAGT

-1650 VESREARLAA
+1650 IESREARLAA

-1758 SESGQGTR
+1758 SEAGQGTR

-1794 SMVQHARELKGESGE
+1794 SMVQHARELKAGGAE
-1809 TLRDAGGQEW
+1809 TLREAGGQEW

-1832 LGERQSPPAAGSWVL
+1832 LGERQSAPAAGSWVL

-1899 NPVAIAARNRLE
+1899 NPVAIAARNRQD
-1911 LAARGHAGADLP
+1911 LAAHGHTGADLP
-1923 DVPAMPAAT
+1923 DAPAMPVPAE
-1932 ADETPL
+1932 DEAPL

-2011 PIIMITSRTAEKHKA
+2011 PVIMITSRTAEKHKA

-2054 GRDVLLETPPE
+2054 GRDVLLETAPE

>member
-1 MSTSSSEQDLGP
+1 MSTSTSEQDLGP

-22 LALVRAAET
+22 LALVRAAEA
-31 LGDGRHAAG
+31 LGDGQHGSG

-74 QLFADWHAGKLSDTD
+74 QTLADWHAGRLADTGS
-89 NQAGPVAQRAISAV
+89 AGAVAQRAIAAI
-103 RSHLDELVAGGVDQ
+103 RTHLDELVAGGSDQ

-122 PLYRDLMA
+122 SLYRDLMA
-130 ARGESVVAPSELFF
+130 LRGEAVVAPSELFF
-144 PDLTRRPPGS
+144 PDLTLRPPPAPSG
-154 TATAAALSPLD
+154 AAALSPLD
-165 RSRALRAARSQ
+165 RARALRSARSQ

-189 DGLVQMRQAV
+189 DGLLQMRQAV

-213 FWWVI
+213 FWWVA
-218 GALFEG
+218 GALFDG
-224 MSQGAIQSD
+224 MAQGAIQSD
-233 FFVKRLCARVDVQM
+233 FFIKRLCARIDVQM

-260 LMRDSLYFIASAS
+260 LMRDSLYFIATAEHP
-273 QSTPTLR
+273 TPALR

-285 YALDAL
+285 YRLDTLLAT
-291 VASEHDARDDIAALR
+291 DADTRDDIAALR
-306 PAIAALRES
+306 PALAALRES
-315 LGQAKDAWTRFS
+315 LSQAKEAWTRFS

-333 LPQFHEQCEAMVA
+333 LPQFHEQCESMVA
-346 ASTRVGQPDLARL
+346 SAARVGQPDLARL

-371 RDPLQHQESLAM
+371 RDPLQHQENLAM

-395 IEQFSRAQADDLPA
+395 VEQFSRAQSDDLPA
-409 QVDTLVDRLARAR
+409 QVDTLIDRLARAR
-422 RGEELPAM
+422 RGETLQAM
-430 QIPLFDEMSRKAQE
+430 QIPLFDEMSRRAQE

-455 LASLGEVEQHL
+455 LASLTEVEQQL

-473 ARAPELAGL
+473 AKAAELAAL
-482 SAPLKQVEGALN
+482 AAPLKQVEGALN
-494 MLGQDS
+494 MLGQDA
-500 AVALVRRSAQQIA
+500 AVSLVRRCAQQIA
-513 RMAQPDHVAAAG
+513 RMAQPDHVAADG
-525 EFETLAHQLS
+525 EFEALAHQLS

-557 RSGTQ
+557 RGSAPTAG
-562 TDETPAGADA
+562 ETPVEADEA
-572 DGVSV
+572 SV
-577 EAELAARRAEAT
+577 ESELAARRNEAT
-589 QLLDRLAR
+589 QLLDRLAH
-597 GGADDST
+597 GDADERT
-604 RDELRQALETM
+604 RDELRQSLEAI

-629 RVAEALAALK
+629 RVGEALAALK
-639 AGDTPV
+639 AGDNAV
-645 AEAVQALAESP
+645 GEAVQALAETP
-656 AESLAPSADT
+656 MESLAPSADT

-686 EEAREVLDTI
+686 EEAREVLDSI
-696 AAGTVSARQAPHSQ
+696 ASGTAAARQAPHSQ
-710 DLLTTLRRG
+710 ELLTALRRG

-731 LRDLGEAAYAVEQVM
+731 LRDLGESAYAIEQVM
-746 NRWLASERDGTP
+746 NRWLSSERDGTSD
-758 ELFDLIDR
+758 LFDLLDR
-766 ARGLFAGW
+766 ARDLFAGW
-774 VDMLTDGNTQ
+774 VEQLADGNTV
-784 TPAHD
+784 TPEHD
-789 WLEPACAALLGQP
+789 WLPSACAAMFGGEP
-802 EAVAGTPPAPIP
+802 DDSEAAPAAPVTIEAAAAP
-814 GGALDL
+814 DENALDI
-820 ELDGG
+820 ELDMD
-825 LDFNLDEE
+825 LDFNLDEDDTPAGVIE
-833 EALDAAG
+833 LD
-840 PPGTSASGN
+840 
-849 GQGALDT
+849 
-856 LADIFNDA
+856 DA
-864 SLAETTIVPDTLFAQ
+864 PQVVETT
-879 EPPAEP
+879 
-885 EPVALDIDFDFDP
+885 
-898 IASTDA
+898 
-904 SLAETTIVPD
+904 
-914 ILFAQEPSAAP
+914 AP
-925 EPVALDIDFDL
+925 DFDL
-936 ELTPPADAETADG
+936 DLDL
-949 TGLPAEAI
+949 GLPVASEAEAI
-957 EAVDITADIDAEDLA
+957 IDSPEAIDITADIDAEDLA
-972 LDAGADR
+972 LDAGTDR

-1024 ISLTVGQHDISV
+1024 ISLTVGQPDISA
-1036 LAKALEHALQRCENH
+1036 LAKALEHALSRCEAH
-1051 GQPPADHESALLNTA
+1051 GEPPADHESALLNTA
-1066 ASTLEAQVA
+1066 ASTLESQVGAIADGGQAHA
-1075 AVADSQPAHPVPDL
+1075 APAL
-1089 VTRLDALFMLPVKPV
+1089 VEQLDALFFHTHPAV
-1104 ELPVF
+1104 ELPVL
-1109 ELPPSATPEPDAPG
+1109 ELPAGSHDIPSAADLDVGAADIDEITPAESG
-1123 ARSVLSDL
+1123 ARSVLSDRD
-1131 AGFRR
+1131 GFRC
-1136 GLDEDGQLLP
+1136 GLDADGNTQ
-1146 EPVIEPAP
+1146 P
-1154 EPENEPETASTPE
+1154 EPEP
-1167 AVPVTGID
+1167 
-1175 DLTDGDLPWE
+1175 
-1185 EDDDSDASADAASQ
+1185 
-1199 EAAEAVDLIGLTE
+1199 AAEAIDDDT
-1212 FDASAAEP
+1212 AAEVD
-1220 EQPAMS
+1220 ADLS
-1226 ADAEQDAHAEAPPA
+1226 ATEAPLLEEPA
-1240 EPEYSPAAA
+1240 LDLSPDEALT
-1249 SDQGEDSSTLL
+1249 DED
-1260 LDGDDMAFEKVALPD
+1260 MRFEKVALPD
-1275 EYVLPPPDE
+1275 EYVLPQTSDLATPADSLRS
-1284 AVAIELP
+1284 A
-1291 RPLPLPVAPRLPAT
+1291 APRIAADAADT
-1305 DDVPRVA
+1305 PRVA
-1312 DDIDPQLLPIFLE
+1312 DDIDPQLLPIFIE
-1325 EAHDLLGEIGHELR
+1325 EAHDLLRDIGHELR
-1339 AWREEAGQLAA
+1339 AWREQPEQLSA
-1350 SDALRRQLHTL
+1350 SDMLRRQLHTL

-1382 VIETPCSEDDRG
+1382 VIEAPCSADERPA
-1394 LVLDE
+1394 VLDE
-1399 LELAYDRCEELVGRL
+1399 LEMAYDRCEELVARL
-1414 ERGETTEPAAT
+1414 ERGETGEPQEVPPAGDGAAQSA
-1425 PAQAESGAIDA
+1425 PAVGDDDAGA
-1436 SVAAAADEEAGT
+1436 

-1479 EGELRALRGSLNDLT
+1479 EGELRALRSSLNDLT
-1494 ENVQRLRGQLR
+1494 ENAQRLRGQLR

-1629 EVLEKMTG
+1629 EVLEQMTG

-1650 VESREARLAA
+1650 IESREARAA
-1660 GKSETGE
+1660 SGKSETGE

-1679 EIELADDGAG
+1679 VIELADDGAG
-1689 LAFERIRARGV
+1689 LAFDRIRARGV
-1700 ERGLLAADEVV
+1700 ERGLIAPDEVV

-1724 FTTAAQVSE
+1724 FSTAAAVSE

-1745 NATSALGGRIETV
+1745 NATTALGGRIETT

-1781 LVSSG
+1781 LVSSA

-1794 SMVQHARELKGESGE
+1794 SMVQHARELKGDAGE
-1809 TLRDAGGQEW
+1809 ALREAGGQEW

-1832 LGERQSPPAAGSWVL
+1832 LGDGHSQPVPGSWAL
-1847 LISSGH
+1847 LINSGH

-1899 NPVAIAARNRLE
+1899 NPVAIAARNRSE
-1911 LAARGHAGADLP
+1911 LLR
-1923 DVPAMPAAT
+1923 AT
-1932 ADETPL
+1932 SADEPVRTMAPVAQAVEAPL
-1938 VMVVDDSLTVR
+1938 IMVVDDSLTVR
-1949 KITSRLLEREGYRVV
+1949 KVTSRLLEREGYRVL

-1972 LEKLIDAVPDVMLVD
+1972 LEKLIDTEPAVMLVD

-2006 RTRDV
+2006 RTKAI

-2040 YNEQELLELIAGHT
+2040 YNEAELLELIT
-2054 GRDVLLETPPE
+2054 GYAPPPETL